1 MANNSDDDDKTRRL
15 DDDYFRDIARK
26 AKGQNFDGDK
36 TQLVTKKGDS
46 GLQKETKNPVS
57 EDGDRTRVYRPN
69 EPVVSKASGQT
80 KSPMED
86 PPVGWLIAIDGPGKG
101 TVLTLGIG
109 MNSIGRGDDPR
120 VSIPFDDQQ
129 ISRGKS
135 FAVAYDEKNAQF
147 HLLPGDGKTLV
158 YIDGSPVLSGVLME
172 SHMRLQIGQTTFTFV
187 PLCGPDFNWA
197 E

>member
-1 MANNSDDDDKTRRL
+1 
-15 DDDYFRDIARK
+15 
-26 AKGQNFDGDK
+26 
-36 TQLVTKKGDS
+36 
-46 GLQKETKNPVS
+46 
-57 EDGDRTRVYRPN
+57 
-69 EPVVSKASGQT
+69 
-80 KSPMED
+80 
-86 PPVGWLIAIDGPGKG
+86 
-101 TVLTLGIG
+101 

-172 SHMRLQIGQTTFTFV
+172 SHEAANRPDYLTFV
-187 PLCGPDFNWA
+187 PLCGLTLMGP
-197 E
+197 

>member
-46 GLQKETKNPVS
+46 GSQKETKTPAS